1 MIRLFRSAIVMLS
14 LIFVAAAPALAQS
27 RAAAKESGGGREE
40 SAASAVRPRAKL
52 SGVINL
58 NQADAEA
65 LELLPGIGPTRA
77 AAIVEYRKSR
87 PFKRVD
93 DLVRIKG
100 IGKKTMV
107 KLRPYLAVSGQTTL
121 TLDQP
126 GEGDEDKDTK

>member
-14 LIFVAAAPALAQS
+14 LVIAAAAPALAQS
-27 RAAAKESGGGREE
+27 RAATKESGGGREE
-40 SAASAVRPRAKL
+40 AATAGRPRAKL

-58 NQADAEA
+58 NQADEEA
-65 LELLPGIGPTRA
+65 LELLPGIGPSRA
-77 AAIVEYRKSR
+77 AAIVEYRKNR

-121 TLDQP
+121 TVEQP
-126 GEGDEDKDTK
+126 GEGDEDKDGK